1 MNKYLN
7 DINTNMNNH
16 LENYFSNTD
25 PMLEICKYT
34 LLNGKR
40 IRPSISIDIFKSL
53 KKNDISNYSINISS
67 LAVEYIHTSSLL
79 IDDLPCM
86 DNANTRRN
94 NISNHVK
101 YGESVAQ
108 ITSVILVALG
118 IDALT
123 KGLEQLDIN
132 NMKISLLCF
141 SSLYKILGN
150 NGIAGGQLLDLTF
163 TDDKIKNIYNKPID
177 LKDMISKKT
186 GALFEISFIL
196 GWLFGGGSFDKVD
209 NIKKISEYFSLI
221 YQILD
226 DLEDVSEDKSPKN
239 FVIKYGKEKSIDVCL
254 ENISNFKKEMI
265 NLEIYSDYF
274 IEIIKYMEN
283 KINNY
288 NVNF

>member
-7 DINTNMNNH
+7 DINTNINNH

-25 PMLEICKYT
+25 PMLEICKYS

-53 KKNDISNYSINISS
+53 KKNDTSDYSINTSS

-101 YGESVAQ
+101 YGESITQ
-108 ITSVILVALG
+108 ITSVILVSLG
-118 IDALT
+118 IDALI
-123 KGLEQLDIN
+123 KGLDKLDN
-132 NMKISLLCF
+132 NSIQISLQCF
-141 SSLYKILGN
+141 STLSKILGN
-150 NGIAGGQLLDLTF
+150 NGVAGGQLLDLTY
-163 TDDKIKNIYNKPID
+163 TDNNIKNIYNNNSVD
-177 LKDMISKKT
+177 LKEMIAKKT
-186 GALFEISFIL
+186 GAFFEISFLL
-196 GWLFGGGSFDKVD
+196 GWLFGGGDNNKIE

-239 FVIKYGKEKSIDVCL
+239 FVIKYGKEKSIEYCL
-254 ENISNFKKEMI
+254 ENINNFKSEMI

-274 IEIIKYMEN
+274 KEVMKYMED
-283 KINNY
+283 KLSTAK
-288 NVNF
+288 